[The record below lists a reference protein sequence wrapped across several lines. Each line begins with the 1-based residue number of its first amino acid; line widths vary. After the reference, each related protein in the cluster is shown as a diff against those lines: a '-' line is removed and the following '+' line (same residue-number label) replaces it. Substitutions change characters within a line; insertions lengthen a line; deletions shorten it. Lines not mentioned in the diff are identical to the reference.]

1 MLLSSPIN
9 RLKGVGPVLEKGLN
23 ALGINTIGDLLD
35 YYPRRWESYQNIDKL
50 KNIKPGMVCF
60 NAKIERV
67 GIRKSHRNRRLIIT
81 EAILT
86 DDTGTVRAIWFNQ
99 PYILQSLIS
108 GNEYKFRGNYEFKN
122 GYVSLQNPSLDKTSA
137 NPASPI
143 LPIYPESKQIS
154 STVIRKLVSQC
165 IDLTNAIK
173 DSLPPSILAEHHL
186 LHKSEA
192 IRRLHQANSQE
203 DLEIARRTISFEEL
217 SELVLAGMVL
227 KNSIS
232 RFMADPIRYD
242 PKTAQDFV
250 DRIGFKL
257 TDAQK
262 KSAHTILQDLESQ
275 TPMNRLLEGDVGSG
289 KTLVALMACTM
300 AVKNG
305 YQATIMVPTEI
316 LARQHFQ
323 NSQRLLEAM
332 GIKSSLLISAMKKSD
347 RQKALDDIS
356 TGRAN
361 VVIGTHA
368 LISKVVEY
376 KNLNL
381 VIVDEQHRF
390 GVNQRKELKSKAGKM
405 PHLLTMTAT
414 PIPRSLALVVY
425 GDLDVS
431 VIDELPA
438 GRKPISTKLV
448 EDKDRVHVYAH
459 IDSLLGQGQQA
470 YVVCPLIS
478 ESDKLGVKSVE
489 AEFKILQQSVFKHR
503 RIGLIHGKLKADV
516 KADIMDQFK
525 NGKLDMIVATSV
537 IEVGVD
543 VPNATIMLIE
553 GAERFGLAAL
563 HQLRGRVGRGEKQS
577 HCYLFTSS
585 DNPETLKRLSSLEKT
600 NDGFRL
606 AQIDLETRGP
616 GEIYGTAQHGL
627 LDLRLADLFDHDL
640 IKEVKSACEALLNK
654 HNLLEY
660 KQLSERV
667 KKLTAI
673 TSLD

>member
-9 RLKGVGPVLEKGLN
+9 RLKGVGPVLVKGLN

-60 NAKIERV
+60 NAKVERV

-99 PYILQSLIS
+99 PYILQSLIN
-108 GNEYKFRGNYEFKN
+108 GNVYKFRGNYEFKN
-122 GYVSLQNPSLDKTSA
+122 GYVSLQNPSVDKTSA

-143 LPIYPESKQIS
+143 LPIYSESKQIS

-165 IDLTNAIK
+165 IDLTNGIK

-192 IRRLHQANSQE
+192 IRLLHQANSQE

-227 KNSIS
+227 KNNIS
-232 RFMADPIRYD
+232 QFMADPIRYD
-242 PKTAQDFV
+242 PKTAQGFV
-250 DRIGFKL
+250 DRLGFKL

-262 KSAHTILQDLESQ
+262 KSAHIILQDLDSQ

-305 YQATIMVPTEI
+305 YQAAIMVPTEI

-332 GIKSSLLISAMKKSD
+332 GIKSSLLISAMKKPD
-347 RQKALDDIS
+347 RQKTLDDIS

-368 LISKVVEY
+368 LISKGVEY

-438 GRKPISTKLV
+438 GICT
-448 EDKDRVHVYAH
+448 H
-459 IDSLLGQGQQA
+459 
-470 YVVCPLIS
+470 
-478 ESDKLGVKSVE
+478 
-489 AEFKILQQSVFKHR
+489 
-503 RIGLIHGKLKADV
+503 
-516 KADIMDQFK
+516 
-525 NGKLDMIVATSV
+525 
-537 IEVGVD
+537 
-543 VPNATIMLIE
+543 
-553 GAERFGLAAL
+553 
-563 HQLRGRVGRGEKQS
+563 
-577 HCYLFTSS
+577 
-585 DNPETLKRLSSLEKT
+585 
-600 NDGFRL
+600 
-606 AQIDLETRGP
+606 
-616 GEIYGTAQHGL
+616 
-627 LDLRLADLFDHDL
+627 
-640 IKEVKSACEALLNK
+640 
-654 HNLLEY
+654 
-660 KQLSERV
+660 
-667 KKLTAI
+667 
-673 TSLD
+673 